1 MKRLALALA
10 VLGAMFLS
18 SLPTQANTFKYAFRI
33 DANSLDPYALAET
46 FTLAFQGLFYEPLI
60 GRGKQLEVVP
70 ALATDWNTT
79 AEDTWRFN
87 LRPDVKFHDGSPF
100 TADDV
105 IFSYERAQKE
115 GSDVEYIVADIKE
128 IRKVDDHT
136 IDIVTRVPY
145 PILPQRLTTWY
156 IMSKAWAEKNG
167 AQDPS
172 SVKKDIQNYATTHA
186 NGTGPFMI
194 KSRQQDVST
203 VLVPNPNW
211 WGPVEHNLTEV
222 VFTPIKSDA
231 TRVAALLSGEVDM
244 IYPVPIQDVD
254 RVNASSGVHVLQ
266 GPEMRIIFLHMD
278 SSRDELLES
287 SVKGK
292 NPLKDVR
299 VRRAIYQAIDT
310 DAIREKV
317 MRGAATPAG
326 IMVAEGVVGYDESLN
341 DRFPHDPEASK
352 ALLAEAGYGGGFE
365 LGMDCPNDR
374 YVNDEKICLAVVG
387 MLAKV
392 GIKVNLL
399 AQTRS
404 KFFEKIQSRNTSFA
418 LMGWQPLTY
427 DAHSPLQAVISTPD
441 KEEGSGT
448 YNVGGYSHPAIDLLT
463 KAIAVEIDQGRRQ
476 QLISAAL
483 LVHKH
488 DFGHIPL
495 HAQALAWGKK
505 ENVDLVQRA
514 DDSFDLRWVMVK

>member
-1 MKRLALALA
+1 MKRFSLALALLA
-10 VLGAMFLS
+10 AIVVS
-18 SLPTQANTFKYAFRI
+18 SLSAHANTFRYAYRI

-60 GRGKQLEVVP
+60 GRGKQLEIVP
-70 ALATDWNTT
+70 ALATEWEAT
-79 AEDTWRFN
+79 ATDTWRFN
-87 LRPDVKFHDGSPF
+87 LRPNVKFHDGSPF
-100 TADDV
+100 IADDV
-105 IFSYERAQKE
+105 IFSYERAKKE

-128 IRKVDDHT
+128 IKKIDDLT
-136 IDIVTRVPY
+136 IDIVTKIPY

-156 IMSKAWAEKNG
+156 IMSKSWAEKNG
-167 AQDPS
+167 AVDPS
-172 SVKKDIQNYATTHA
+172 SVKKEIRNYATTHA

-211 WGPVEHNLTEV
+211 WGPVEHNLTEI
-222 VFTPIKSDA
+222 VFTPIKSDS
-231 TRVAALLSGEVDM
+231 TRVAALLSGDVDM

-254 RVNASSGVHVLQ
+254 RVNAVAGAHALQ

-287 SVKGK
+287 SVKGR

-299 VRRAIYQAIDT
+299 VRKAIYQAIDVE
-310 DAIREKV
+310 AIREKI
-317 MRGAATPAG
+317 MRGASTPAG
-326 IMVAEGVVGYDESLN
+326 IMVAEGVVGYDDSLN
-341 DRFPHDPEASK
+341 DRFPHDPDASK
-352 ALLAEAGYGGGFE
+352 ALLADAGYEGGFE

-374 YVNDEKICLAVVG
+374 YVNDEKICVAVVG

-427 DAHSPLQAVISTPD
+427 DAHSPLQAVMSTPNKAD
-441 KEEGSGT
+441 GSGT
-448 YNVGGYSHPAIDLLT
+448 YNVGGYSNAAIDLLT
-463 KAIAVEIDQGRRQ
+463 KAIAVEIDQNKRQ
-476 QLISAAL
+476 QMISAAL
-483 LVHKH
+483 LIHKH

-495 HAQALAWGKK
+495 HAQALAWGVKD
-505 ENVDLVQRA
+505 NIDLVQRS
-514 DDSFDLRWVMVK
+514 DDSFDLRWVVVK